1 METMTEK
8 TTHTPGPWSVQ
19 NYPNSRQSRV
29 TAPGGVEFLET
40 ANPGISTDTW
50 NANLQL
56 VAAAPDMLWAL
67 RMVRDSLRGIATI
80 EQLQAGYELQ
90 WINAAIAKAEGRG

>member
-1 METMTEK
+1 MPTMT
-8 TTHTPGPWSVQ
+8 TTQHTPGPWSVQ

-56 VAAAPDMLWAL
+56 VAAAPELLVAL
-67 RMVRDSLRGIATI
+67 RGLLNHLESWKTI
-80 EQLQAGYELQ
+80 EVEGG
-90 WINAAIAKAEGRG
+90 WIAIAREAIAKAEGR